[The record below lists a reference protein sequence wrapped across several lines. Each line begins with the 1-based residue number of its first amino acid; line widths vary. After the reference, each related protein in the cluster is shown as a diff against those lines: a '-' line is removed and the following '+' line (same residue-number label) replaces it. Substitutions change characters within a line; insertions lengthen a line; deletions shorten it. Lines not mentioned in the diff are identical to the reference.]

1 MQWSSGG
8 RALRAKRRHTAWP
21 SALLAAVCLMTLVAC
36 NQEER
41 PATLAGQ
48 PRGATVAFESIDGP
62 PPGQFHQLVRDLNDE
77 AQTRRL
83 AVMSRESP
91 SAYRVRGY
99 LAAKVEHKRTT
110 ISWVWDVFYQDDHR
124 ALRITG
130 EETAKGKHHDAWAA
144 ADDDMLQRIAHSS
157 MDQLAAFLTSPEV
170 APSTPDV
177 AETAS
182 VPQLMLAGMH
192 DFSPEAAGIF
202 RIFRHNGD
210 PVPSEGEEPA
220 DADNADPVPLPRS
233 RPPVA
238 TEVSTR
244 DTLTLAASQY

>member
-8 RALRAKRRHTAWP
+8 RAWRATRRHMARLGAP
-21 SALLAAVCLMTLVAC
+21 VAAVCAMALAAC
-36 NQEER
+36 NLEQR
-41 PATLAGQ
+41 PTTLAGQ

-99 LAAKVEHKRTT
+99 LAAKVMRRKTT
-110 ISWVWDVFYQDDHR
+110 ISWVWDVFDQDDHR
-124 ALRITG
+124 ALRISG
-130 EETAKGKHHDAWAA
+130 EETAAGRHHDAWSA
-144 ADDDMLQRIAHSS
+144 ADDDMLRRIASNS

-177 AETAS
+177 AS
-182 VPQLMLAGMH
+182 VPQLVLAGMR
-192 DFSPEAAGIF
+192 DFTPEAAGIF
-202 RIFRHNGD
+202 RIFH
-210 PVPSEGEEPA
+210 P
-220 DADNADPVPLPRS
+220 NADPAPRESAEPPADIDAGAVPLPRS

-238 TEVSTR
+238 AAVSAR